1 MTTDSGPAIRRVK
14 STVEAVKVVPRT
26 NAAPRIVIQLSVGF
40 QNHEDLFVFMGA
52 QMKQEIDFT
61 VESIGV
67 QGSLLAALGGLAGS
81 TGAWA
86 GAGAG
91 ADDSEADEDEDETEL
106 VSMSVD
112 GKDNQPVQR
121 PRSRNGAK
129 PSAAGAEWAP
139 HFFALNDE
147 TPGLCGT
154 CHYREEDAIHIH
166 AAAGEGSDL
175 SEAAQALIDDLA
187 PEREAPATPEEAE
200 ARAEAEARLTAKA
213 R

>member
-1 MTTDSGPAIRRVK
+1 MTIDTGPAIRRVK
-14 STVEAVKVVPRT
+14 GTVEAVKVVPRT

-86 GAGAG
+86 GAGE
-91 ADDSEADEDEDETEL
+91 DDSEADEDEDETEL

-112 GKDNQPVQR
+112 GKDNQPVRR
-121 PRSRNGAK
+121 PRSRNGAA
-129 PSAAGAEWAP
+129 PSSSSADWAP
-139 HFFALNDE
+139 HFFTLNDE

-154 CHYREEDAIHIH
+154 CHYREDDAIHIH
-166 AAAGEGSDL
+166 EAAGEGSDL
-175 SEAAQALIDDLA
+175 STAAQSLIDSID